1 MKNFKVKVHS
11 YNSEKD
17 TYEVEKI
24 YIIQRVVRSELDTL
38 VELQKELLLKFV
50 EVDTNIGEL
59 VRNNETWELMKTLAK
74 NLNVLGQKDK
84 GFDLEEISDDLE
96 QICQMFFTQSM
107 NQDGEYEDVLDGGWK
122 PSLIAELHQLDFPF
136 YLREGVKKNQENKER
151 LVKEIEKS

>member
-1 MKNFKVKVHS
+1 MKNFKVKVQV
-11 YNSEKD
+11 YDADKD
-17 TYEVEKI
+17 TYTTNKV

-38 VELQKELLLKFV
+38 VELQKELLLKFI

-59 VRNNETWELMKTLAK
+59 IRNNETWELMKTLAK
-74 NLNVLGQKDK
+74 NLNVLGQKNK

-107 NQDGEYEDVLDGGWK
+107 TSNGEYEYEDGWK

-136 YLREGVKKNQENKER
+136 YLRESVKKHQENKENQ
-151 LVKEIEKS
+151 VKEIEKS

>member
-1 MKNFKVKVHS
+1 MKNFKVKVQV
-11 YNSEKD
+11 YDADKD
-17 TYEVEKI
+17 AYTTNKV

-38 VELQKELLLKFV
+38 VELQKELLLKFI

-59 VRNNETWELMKTLAK
+59 IRNNETWELMKTLAK

-107 NQDGEYEDVLDGGWK
+107 TSNGEYKYEDGWK

-136 YLREGVKKNQENKER
+136 YLRESVKKHQENKENQ
-151 LVKEIEKS
+151 VKEIEKS